1 MAKMAMTT
9 PPETAPR
16 LGRSLR
22 AKKALQVIVIV
33 ALIVA
38 FGAGGA
44 LYYSR
49 YGDRTTTS
57 YRAIQE
63 KTKELLKIEIPERLW
78 PRMMITRPDVMTMV
92 FYASKNDETCLAIMM
107 CQPSWA
113 RERGN
118 RPDRLL
124 QATVEKYFPQ
134 FNTERWTGTEER
146 EVPVRGAPLRV
157 KLANSFRTED
167 HKEVRVVGLDS
178 LPTENGV
185 ISLYYESSL
194 HSSTE
199 DEVDRLLKSLQ

>member
-1 MAKMAMTT
+1 MAMTT
-9 PPETAPR
+9 PQETTPR
-16 LGRSLR
+16 PGRSPR
-22 AKKALQVIVIV
+22 VKKTLQAIVIV

-44 LYYSR
+44 LYYRR
-49 YGDRTTTS
+49 YGDRTTTN
-57 YRAIQE
+57 YHVIQA
-63 KTKELLKIEIPERLW
+63 KTKELLKIEVPERLW
-78 PRMMITRPDVMTMV
+78 PRMMITRPDVMTLV
-92 FYASKNDETCLAIMM
+92 FYASKNDETCLAIML
-107 CQPSWA
+107 CQPGWA

-124 QATVEKYFPQ
+124 QATIEQYFPQ
-134 FNTERWTGTEER
+134 FNTERWSGTEER

-167 HKEVRVVGLDS
+167 HKEVRVLSLDG

-185 ISLYYESSL
+185 INLYYESSL
-194 HSSTE
+194 HSSTD

>member
-9 PPETAPR
+9 PQETTPR
-16 LGRSLR
+16 PARSKP
-22 AKKALQVIVIV
+22 AKKALQAIVIV
-33 ALIVA
+33 VLILA

-49 YGDRTTTS
+49 YGDRTSTN
-57 YRAIQE
+57 YHAIQE
-63 KTKELLKIEIPERLW
+63 KTKELLKIEVPERLW
-78 PRMMITRPDVMTMV
+78 PRMMITRPDVMTLV
-92 FYASKNDETCLAIMM
+92 FYASKNDETCLAVMS
-107 CQPSWA
+107 CLPGWV

-124 QATVEKYFPQ
+124 QATVEQYFPQ

-157 KLANSFRTED
+157 KLANSYRTED
-167 HKEVRVVGLDS
+167 HKEVRVVSLDG

-194 HSSTE
+194 HSSTD
-199 DEVDRLLKSLQ
+199 DEVDRLLKSLH